1 MSGFFDGMGALS
13 KADIERLIADP
24 SADTRADTAA
34 KVAQTFGDRQL
45 TEAERRLATEILG
58 VMARDAEVRV
68 RSALSLNLKEN
79 PDVPHDLAVRLARD
93 VAEVATPILQF
104 SAALSDADLLAIVDS
119 AGHDHQAA
127 VARREQ
133 VSEAVASALVERGDE
148 EVVGALMGN
157 RGAAIPEQAMGRAI
171 DRFGASETVSAAMVH
186 RPKLPIAISERL
198 VALVSETLRDHL
210 VTHHELPADTAAD
223 LLLQTRER
231 ALIGLLAEGQS
242 SQDVRSLIAELHANG
257 RLTSTL
263 LLRALCTGDV
273 DFFECGLAQ
282 LAGVPVQNAHQLISD
297 AGGRGLEAL
306 YLRGGQPREL
316 LPMVRAAVD
325 VANELEYDGLPGD
338 RPRFVETVIER
349 VLTRFEDM
357 AETDDVDWL
366 ITRLSRAQA
375 AQGSAARS

>member
-1 MSGFFDGMGALS
+1 MSGFFDGMGTLS

-24 SADTRADTAA
+24 SADTRAETAS
-34 KVAQTFGDRQL
+34 KVARTFGERTL
-45 TEAERRLATEILG
+45 TEAERGLAEQVLA

-79 PDVPHDLAVRLARD
+79 PDVPHDLAMRLAQD

-104 SAALSDADLLAIVDS
+104 SAALSDEDLLAIVES
-119 AGHDHQAA
+119 AGSDHQAA
-127 VARREQ
+127 VAQRAQ
-133 VSEAVASALVERGDE
+133 VSEAVSSALVERGDE
-148 EVVGALMGN
+148 AVVGTLMGN
-157 RGAAIPEQAMGRAI
+157 AGAAIPEPAMARAI
-171 DRFGASETVSAAMVH
+171 DRFGESETVSTAMVH
-186 RPKLPIAISERL
+186 RSKLPIAISERL
-198 VALVSETLRDHL
+198 VALVSETLREHL
-210 VTHHELPADTAAD
+210 VTHHELPPDTAAD

-231 ALIGLLAEGQS
+231 ALIGMLAEGQS
-242 SQDVRSLIAELHANG
+242 SQDVRSLIDELHANG
-257 RLTSTL
+257 RLTPSL

-273 DFFECGLAQ
+273 DFFECALAR
-282 LAGVPVQNAHQLISD
+282 LANVPVQNAHQLISD

-306 YLRGGQPREL
+306 YIRGGQPKEL

-338 RPRFVETVIER
+338 RPRFVEVVIER

-375 AQGSAARS
+375 AQDGTGRA